1 MKLLQSLENHIENQ
15 KIPLKNNIAKTIF
28 SQRRKKLFEVTEA
41 ATGGVLKEKENS
53 QENACARETPV
64 PENR

>member
-41 ATGGVLKEKENS
+41 AIRGVL
-53 QENACARETPV
+53 
-64 PENR
+64 